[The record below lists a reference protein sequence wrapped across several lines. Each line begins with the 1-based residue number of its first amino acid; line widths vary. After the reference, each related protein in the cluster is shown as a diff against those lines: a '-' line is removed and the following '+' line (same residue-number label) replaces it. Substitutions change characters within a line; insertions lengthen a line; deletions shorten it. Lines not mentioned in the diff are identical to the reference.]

1 MAKLLTF
8 KSKRSHKVT
17 VLLAFTALFAGLFFF
32 GAIPTQWFA
41 SRYAYDVNL
50 GAPLTRLGS
59 VSIYW
64 PTEWIAWG
72 WRFGDEDALRSNVHI
87 MAMLGALTVALSI
100 IAAISTSLYLSDYTN
115 GMEGLHGT
123 AHWAERDEV
132 NNTGFLSGKDYE
144 SRGVVVGSVILDRK
158 RRVIHPHHPK
168 YARRYKPLMV
178 RCPGWKGSLGM
189 KVQKRD
195 KHGQPMYT
203 IRRSV
208 VKYIEVLRDGKNTH
222 IFAFC
227 PTRSGKGRGMIIPTL
242 LTWSKSVMVN
252 DPKGEAYA
260 LTAGFRAYC
269 GQETIKFEP
278 ACKDGSGARWNP
290 LDEIRIFTM
299 DDVKDA
305 QMIMSMACDPKGEGL
320 DDYFDK
326 AGYEFLTGLALHV
339 CYAEDNNSLEGI
351 AQFLGD
357 PRWDSDKQMYNHMI
371 AAEHDPEGKMGWR
384 DTAGE
389 LTKTHPMIANA
400 AKTMLNK
407 EDKDRSG
414 VLSTAKSLLSLYLDP
429 IVAKNTRCSD
439 FKVRDLMTHHKPVSL
454 YYVVG
459 PADMVRLIP
468 LTRLFYDLFIRR
480 NAADMEFA
488 DGRSKESYTFELLM
502 IIDEMTSLKKLP
514 VIQEAL
520 GYVAGY
526 GIRIFMLVQD
536 IAQVEDLY
544 GDKQTVESGSETRI
558 VYAPNRTETAQK
570 ISTMAGKTTITEVKG
585 NHTLDSMKFTP
596 GNISLNTDKIQR
608 DLITAEEVS
617 SLHDQDVLI
626 FVKGQSPI
634 YGRKAFYDEDPVL
647 LGRAK
652 MPAPAQSSVL
662 RKPEK
667 RSHLA
672 RTDGASQA
680 IPDEP
685 PSREQIVE
693 DMSEKWE
700 ASRQAMAERISQKLR
715 SSSGN
720 GGEQSARSGA
730 TSNATGVAEQPS
742 GRGGQ
747 GPSPGVSNGES
758 STGSRPKQRSRY
770 ANRDLAVSAEERERI
785 NSLVADVALTEQVAK
800 ISAF

>member
-1 MAKLLTF
+1 MSKLLTF
-8 KSKRSHKVT
+8 KSKRNHKVT
-17 VLLAFTALFAGLFFF
+17 VILAFTVLFAGLFLF

-50 GAPLTRLGS
+50 GTPLTMVGS
-59 VSIYW
+59 IAVYW
-64 PTEWIAWG
+64 PTEWLAWG
-72 WRFGDEDALRSNVHI
+72 WRFGDEDALRSNVHF
-87 MAMLGALTVALSI
+87 MAMLGAATVALSI
-100 IAAISTSLYLSDYTN
+100 VAAIATSMHLSDYSN

-132 NNTGFLSGKDYE
+132 NNTGFLSVGDYE
-144 SRGVVVGSVILDRK
+144 SRGVVVGSVIMDRK

-178 RCPGWKGSLGM
+178 RRPGWKGALGM
-189 KVQKRD
+189 RVQKRD

-203 IRRSV
+203 VRRSV
-208 VKYIEVLRDGKNTH
+208 VKYIEILRDGKNTH

-242 LTWSKSVMVN
+242 LTWPKSVMVN

-269 GQETIKFEP
+269 GQEAIKFEP

-290 LDEIRIFTM
+290 LDEIRIFTA

-320 DDYFDK
+320 EDYFDK

-357 PRWDSDKQMYNHMI
+357 PRWDTDKQMYQHMLTVI
-371 AAEHDPEGKMGWR
+371 HDPDGKMGWR
-384 DTAGE
+384 DSGGA
-389 LTKTHPMIANA
+389 LTNTHPMIANA

-429 IVAKNTRCSD
+429 IVAQNTRCSD

-488 DGRSKESYTFELLM
+488 DGRSKESYSFELLM

-544 GDKQTVESGSETRI
+544 GDKQTVESGSETRV

-570 ISTMAGKTTITEVKG
+570 ISSMAGKTTVTEAKATQSVDG
-585 NHTLDSMKFTP
+585 MKLVP
-596 GNISLNTDKIQR
+596 GNTSLNTEKIQR

-626 FVKGQSPI
+626 FVKGQPPI

-652 MPAPAQSSVL
+652 MPAPKRSAVL
-662 RKPEK
+662 RTPEK
-667 RSHLA
+667 RPHITS
-672 RTDGASQA
+672 ASETRQA
-680 IPDEP
+680 VPDEP
-685 PSREQIVE
+685 PTREQIVE

-700 ASRQAMAERISQKLR
+700 ASRRAMAEQISRKLGASGDNSSARHDR
-715 SSSGN
+715 SSVDGKGIVAAKQPV
-720 GGEQSARSGA
+720 GGEG
-730 TSNATGVAEQPS
+730 E
-742 GRGGQ
+742 GGSSDRLD
-747 GPSPGVSNGES
+747 GPSDNRP
-758 STGSRPKQRSRY
+758 RPKPRSRY
-770 ANRDLAVSAEERERI
+770 ANRDLVLTAADRERI